1 MSLDKLF
8 HLMAERKAS
17 DVYLSAGAPINV
29 KINGVTVPLN
39 QERLQ
44 PSQVVNL
51 LASRLTEEQL
61 HTLEREHELNI
72 ALPTAGVGSFRL
84 SAFMQRGTVSA
95 VIRFIPSDIPRL
107 DELGLPET
115 LKDLAMER
123 RGMILVVGAAGSG
136 KSTTIASMLDYRNE
150 ISTGHMLTFEDPI
163 EFLFRNKK
171 SIINQREIGT
181 DAHSMQVA
189 LKNAMRQ
196 APDVI
201 FIGEI
206 RDRETMSAALAYSM
220 SGHLI
225 VATLHA
231 TNSAHAL
238 NRIISFYPPEARQAL
253 YQDLTAALKAVI
265 SQRLVRNR
273 RGGRLAALEM
283 LLNAG
288 HATELI
294 ERGDIAALKA
304 AMEQSLAPGSVT
316 FEQSLFKLLQ
326 QDVITREEALA
337 ACDSKNNLLWLI
349 NNAGKIKSQEDARTV
364 PEPPSFT
371 EITLNI

>member
-1 MSLDKLF
+1 MS
-8 HLMAERKAS
+8 
-17 DVYLSAGAPINV
+17 
-29 KINGVTVPLN
+29 
-39 QERLQ
+39 
-44 PSQVVNL
+44 
-51 LASRLTEEQL
+51 
-61 HTLEREHELNI
+61 
-72 ALPTAGVGSFRL
+72 
-84 SAFMQRGTVSA
+84 
-95 VIRFIPSDIPRL
+95 
-107 DELGLPET
+107 
-115 LKDLAMER
+115 
-123 RGMILVVGAAGSG
+123 
-136 KSTTIASMLDYRNE
+136 
-150 ISTGHMLTFEDPI
+150 
-163 EFLFRNKK
+163 
-171 SIINQREIGT
+171 
-181 DAHSMQVA
+181 
-189 LKNAMRQ
+189 
-196 APDVI
+196 
-201 FIGEI
+201 
-206 RDRETMSAALAYSM
+206 
-220 SGHLI
+220 
-225 VATLHA
+225 
-231 TNSAHAL
+231 
-238 NRIISFYPPEARQAL
+238 
-253 YQDLTAALKAVI
+253 ALKAVI